1 MILNNT
7 IANVN
12 PAQHPDYEANIIH
25 IIRSGL
31 TPAVMRKEL
40 LAHHENHI
48 AAALDLLNSEE
59 RMRLYNILEPRDL
72 AAILEYCD
80 QAARYASE
88 ISIGKQVLLFSHL
101 ESSTAANILQQME
114 KTERNT
120 LMELLN
126 PEMRQQIFLINS
138 FDEDLIGNHMS
149 TNYICINADLDVCR
163 AMDELLRQA
172 AQNDN
177 ISTIY
182 VVDENNMLAGA
193 IDLKDLIIARRD
205 TPLSAITMTAFPY
218 VYTWEA
224 VEDCIDR
231 LQDYSEASIPVL
243 DSRNRLCGVLTSQ
256 IIAQLADDEM
266 GEDYAKLAGLS
277 AEEDLH
283 EPIQKSIG
291 KRLPWLIILLG
302 LGLLVSGVVGMFEAV
317 VAHLTIIVSFQSL
330 ILDMA
335 GNAGTQSL
343 AVTIRVLMDERLT
356 RKQKLRLLGKE
367 ARIGLINGTLLGIL
381 SLLCIGTYLLLLK
394 GHPISTAICVSL
406 CAGAAMIVSVLL
418 SSICGTAVPILFKKL
433 GIDPAVASGPLIT
446 TLNDLVAILSYYG
459 LAWLLLIHV
468 LHL

>member
-12 PAQHPDYEANIIH
+12 PAQHPDYEADIIA
-25 IIRSGL
+25 IMRSGL
-31 TPAVMRKEL
+31 TPAVMRKRL

-48 AAALDLLNSEE
+48 ASALSLLTNEE

-72 AAILEYCD
+72 AGILEYCEHAGQYISELSMGR
-80 QAARYASE
+80 QA
-88 ISIGKQVLLFSHL
+88 LLLSHITA
-101 ESSTAANILQQME
+101 STAANILRQME

-120 LMELLN
+120 LLELLD
-126 PEMRQQIFLINS
+126 PETRQQISLINS
-138 FDEDLIGNHMS
+138 FDEDLIGSHMS
-149 TNYICINADLDVCR
+149 TNYISIRTDLDVCR

-205 TPLSAITMTAFPY
+205 TPLAAITMTSFPY

-231 LQDYSEASIPVL
+231 LKDYSEASIPVL

-256 IIAQLADDEM
+256 IISQLADDEM

-277 AEEDLH
+277 AEEDLY
-283 EPIQKSIG
+283 EPIQRSIG
-291 KRLPWLIILLG
+291 KRLPWLVILLG
-302 LGLLVSGVVGMFEAV
+302 LGLLVSGVVGMFENV

-335 GNAGTQSL
+335 GNSGTQSL

-356 RKQKLRLLGKE
+356 RRQKLRLLGKE
-367 ARIGLINGTLLGIL
+367 ARVGLINGTLLGLL
-381 SLLCIGTYLLLLK
+381 SLLCIGAYLVLLK
-394 GHPISTAICVSL
+394 GQTVFMAGCISM
-406 CAGAAMIVSVLL
+406 CAGVAMIVSVLL
-418 SSICGTAVPILFKKL
+418 SSICGTVIPMLFKKL
-433 GIDPAVASGPLIT
+433 HIDPAVASGPLIT

-459 LAWLLLIHV
+459 LAWLLMIRI

>member
-1 MILNNT
+1 MILNNS

-12 PAQHPDYEANIIH
+12 TAQRPDYEVNIIR

-31 TPAVMRKEL
+31 TPAVMRSEL

-48 AAALDLLNSEE
+48 AAALDLLTPEE

-72 AAILEYCD
+72 AAIFEYCEHAG
-80 QAARYASE
+80 QYISE
-88 ISIGKQVLLFSHL
+88 LSIGRQVPLLSKL
-101 ESSTAANILQQME
+101 ESVTATNILRQME

-120 LMELLN
+120 LLELLD
-126 PEMRQQIFLINS
+126 PETRQQISLINS
-138 FDEDLIGNHMS
+138 FDEDLIGSHMS
-149 TNYICINADLDVCR
+149 TNYIYIRTDLDVCR

-256 IIAQLADDEM
+256 ILSQLADDEM

-277 AEEDLH
+277 AEEDLR
-283 EPIQKSIG
+283 EPIHKSIG
-291 KRLPWLIILLG
+291 KRLPWLVILLG
-302 LGLLVSGVVGMFEAV
+302 LGLLVSGVVGMFESV

-343 AVTIRVLMDERLT
+343 AVTIRVLTDEQLT
-356 RKQKLRLLGKE
+356 HRQKLRLLGKE
-367 ARIGLINGTLLGIL
+367 ARVGLINGMLLGLL
-381 SLLCIGTYLLLLK
+381 SLLCIGAYLVLLK
-394 GHPISTAICVSL
+394 GQTVSMAICISL
-406 CAGAAMIVSVLL
+406 CAGAAMIISVFL
-418 SSICGTAVPILFKKL
+418 SSICGTVVPMLFKKL
-433 GIDPAVASGPLIT
+433 HIDPAVASGPMIT
-446 TLNDLVAILSYYG
+446 TINDLVAILSYYG
-459 LAWLLLIHV
+459 LAWLLLIHI